1 MPGDSPSFDLGSEGF
16 ATVVH
21 HEWRLGGGLAGETW
35 VVDLQIHNV
44 KQRMGPNLKM
54 KGPKIPML

>member
-54 KGPKIPML
+54 KGP